1 MPSPKLK
8 TSVTEERL
16 WVFLDIFD
24 DMKKVNIISLGCSK
38 NLVDTEMLLKQLDQA
53 GYDTETDVEN
63 SDAEVVIVNTC
74 GFIGDAKEESVNTI
88 LEQVERKKEGIVEQV
103 YVIGCLSQRYG
114 AELQEEIPEV
124 DAFFGKFDWKGVLE
138 RMGEHFDE
146 RIRNQRVLTTPD
158 HYAYLKISEGC
169 NRTCSYCA
177 IPIMTGKHKSRDFE
191 ELLEEC
197 RALVKGGVKE
207 ILVVAQDLTYYGID
221 LYGKNRLA
229 ELIGRIADIEGL
241 EWIKLHYAYPA
252 GFPLELLTVMRE
264 RPNVCKYLDIAL
276 QHCSDYML
284 QQMRRGISKKQ
295 TIELIR
301 KIRQEVPGIFIRTTL
316 MTGHPG
322 ETAEDFEEL
331 CEFVR
336 EMRFERLG
344 VFPYS
349 HEDDTWCDRHYQDDV
364 PEEIKRERAGRIMQI
379 QAGIAEEIG
388 RSQIGQVV
396 KVLIDRREEE
406 YYVGRTEHDSP
417 EVDPEVLIPGERT
430 LQVGEFYRM
439 VITGADEYD
448 LFAEIREEVKL
459 YKEWREVLQ
468 FGQFYRLKGHAAKG
482 RFDTEAVRWNIVSPD
497 GTRAVGITL
506 QNQVLPNYSHRY
518 LKTRGL
524 LEDRIYHVYN
534 RSLKYDI
541 RRMGDLIN
549 TVSPIPVKQDSLLHG
564 ALSHLVQ
571 LDGEKEDHIVTGSI
585 LNKAGIPLASG
596 YQGTGFEGNTAFYQ
610 DYDARIFL
618 IEEAVPAE
626 GTGIRE
632 AVSRSGGK

>member
-16 WVFLDIFD
+16 WVFLDVFD

-241 EWIKLHYAYPA
+241 EWIM
-252 GFPLELLTVMRE
+252 LT
-264 RPNVCKYLDIAL
+264 RP
-276 QHCSDYML
+276 
-284 QQMRRGISKKQ
+284 
-295 TIELIR
+295 
-301 KIRQEVPGIFIRTTL
+301 
-316 MTGHPG
+316 
-322 ETAEDFEEL
+322 DF
-331 CEFVR
+331 R
-336 EMRFERLG
+336 
-344 VFPYS
+344 
-349 HEDDTWCDRHYQDDV
+349 
-364 PEEIKRERAGRIMQI
+364 
-379 QAGIAEEIG
+379 
-388 RSQIGQVV
+388 
-396 KVLIDRREEE
+396 
-406 YYVGRTEHDSP
+406 
-417 EVDPEVLIPGERT
+417 
-430 LQVGEFYRM
+430 
-439 VITGADEYD
+439 
-448 LFAEIREEVKL
+448 
-459 YKEWREVLQ
+459 
-468 FGQFYRLKGHAAKG
+468 
-482 RFDTEAVRWNIVSPD
+482 
-497 GTRAVGITL
+497 
-506 QNQVLPNYSHRY
+506 
-518 LKTRGL
+518 
-524 LEDRIYHVYN
+524 
-534 RSLKYDI
+534 
-541 RRMGDLIN
+541 
-549 TVSPIPVKQDSLLHG
+549 
-564 ALSHLVQ
+564 
-571 LDGEKEDHIVTGSI
+571 
-585 LNKAGIPLASG
+585 
-596 YQGTGFEGNTAFYQ
+596 
-610 DYDARIFL
+610 
-618 IEEAVPAE
+618 
-626 GTGIRE
+626 
-632 AVSRSGGK
+632 